1 MTGLKV
7 ECENQGEVVG
17 AKPSAFTLDVTLANM
32 RSIIWSMKL
41 LAGWNEKHWW
51 SVALVLQENTKA
63 KFESVR
69 QELCGDDCKLEIF
82 QEENSDEIIVSGKY
96 VEGQ

>member
-1 MTGLKV
+1 
-7 ECENQGEVVG
+7 
-17 AKPSAFTLDVTLANM
+17 
-32 RSIIWSMKL
+32 MKL
-41 LAGWNEKHWW
+41 LAGWNEKYWW
-51 SVALVLQENTKA
+51 LVALVLQENTKA